1 MRGVCITKGSMR
13 NTVPDNTCSE
23 GEWLKTG
30 NGFEHTPGTHLWL
43 EPLRGSQTSER
54 MDSR

>member
-13 NTVPDNTCSE
+13 STVPDDACSE

-30 NGFEHTPGTHLWL
+30 NGFEPALGSHLKIKQMTTIDQL
-43 EPLRGSQTSER
+43 LTVANL
-54 MDSR
+54 